1 MPFDQRFQNLLQ
13 RAGGSPTHWP
23 FGWRLLWSLVL
34 RHQAGLA
41 RQLADLREQERQL
54 GQMMSAL
61 PELPVSDG
69 LQARLMAVSSRRQMQ
84 PVINSRQVSAWG
96 MGMTTALA
104 SVMLGFLL
112 GAGGLLAPLDNPD
125 GFEFDSDATYEVS
138 DWLSED
144 AE

>member
-1 MPFDQRFQNLLQ
+1 MPFDQRFQNLL
-13 RAGGSPTHWP
+13 RDYGGAPEKWP
-23 FGWRLLWSLVL
+23 VGWRLLWRWVL
-34 RHQAGLA
+34 CHQADLA
-41 RQLADLREQERQL
+41 RQLASAQAEERQL

-61 PELPVSDG
+61 PELAISDD
-69 LQARLMAVSSRRQMQ
+69 LQARLMAVTSRRQVQ
-84 PVINSRQVSAWG
+84 PVSNRWQVSAWG